1 MVIHHLMKE
10 DTKRKQNLVEKE
22 HKSGDESE
30 LGSLSYPSG
39 GVYTQFLC

>member
-10 DTKRKQNLVEKE
+10 DTKRKNLVEKE